1 MSVSLE
7 GKSEETRRALK
18 DLQEQMKKKAQTKED
33 FSDDVEDHEDDDED
47 GSDSH
52 EEKPSLIIQCMDSKL
67 NGPKKGRQNNN
78 DLLHT
83 LLLQHELDTD
93 QFRKLER
100 KIYKLKNEN
109 DRLEN
114 KGRYLQLDFNNL
126 QLTLEEEKKKTEC
139 QTVSKGKTYMF
150 ITISTLALILSLIF
164 NINLGLRYLFHM
176 C

>member
-7 GKSEETRRALK
+7 GKSEETRKALK
-18 DLQEQMKKKAQTKED
+18 DLQEQMKKKTQAKED
-33 FSDDVEDHEDDDED
+33 ISDGAEGDDTDEDDTDNQ
-47 GSDSH
+47 
-52 EEKPSLIIQCMDSKL
+52 EEKPNLIIQCIDSKL
-67 NGPKKGRQNNN
+67 NGSKKGTRNNN

-83 LLLQHELDTD
+83 FLLQHELDTE

-100 KIYKLKNEN
+100 RIYKLRNEN

-126 QLTLEEEKKKTEC
+126 QLALEDEKKKSES
-139 QTVSKGKTYMF
+139 QTVSKGKTF
-150 ITISTLALILSLIF
+150 IFALISTLALVLSLIF
-164 NINLGLRYLFHM
+164 NINLGVRYLFYM